1 MPNYILF
8 LHDNPKD
15 FVNRADAEMMNIVK
29 EYGAWATKMRAEN
42 RLLGGE
48 KLTENGGKVLAR
60 SGNRMTVTDGPYAEA
75 REVIGGYFVVKADNY
90 ADAVKIAE
98 TCPHAKYGS
107 RIEVREIHDLS
118 AR

>member
-1 MPNYILF
+1 MASFILF

-15 FVNRADAEMMNIVK
+15 FVNRSEGEMMSIVK

-42 RLLGGE
+42 RLLSGE
-48 KLTENGGKVLAR
+48 KLTESGGKVLSR
-60 SGNRMTVTDGPYAEA
+60 QGNRITVTDGPYAEA
-75 REVIGGYFVVKADNY
+75 REVIGGFFVVKADNY

-98 TCPHAKYGS
+98 TCPHAKYGA

-118 AR
+118 QR